1 MKYLVNFNIGHLI
14 YSPYIIVHQYCGQK
28 GLKCQERFNVS
39 QKSITSRCP
48 LYYPK
53 FTFKNSMKYFGVKSA
68 KLCSGRMAIDV
79 IPTIW
84 YIEFGK
90 RKKLCHAIYKKT
102 SHHFF
107 LFIFFWRNIVVN
119 KCCCLKIGHNK
130 MELTVPII
138 AKGRVKTYNACNFF
152 RRTSRKLVELISSSL
167 FDAQPSCCNV
177 TATRFL
183 LNGLQFLLLVFS
195 LFLILLVE

>member
-14 YSPYIIVHQYCGQK
+14 YSPYIIVHQYCGQQ

-48 LYYPK
+48 LQYPK

-79 IPTIW
+79 IPTTW

-90 RKKLCHAIYKKT
+90 TKNCVMQSTKKLHIIFSCSYFSEEMQQLT
-102 SHHFF
+102 SVLLPKNWPQQDGAHSANHSEGTSK
-107 LFIFFWRNIVVN
+107 NI
-119 KCCCLKIGHNK
+119 
-130 MELTVPII
+130 
-138 AKGRVKTYNACNFF
+138 
-152 RRTSRKLVELISSSL
+152 
-167 FDAQPSCCNV
+167 
-177 TATRFL
+177 
-183 LNGLQFLLLVFS
+183 
-195 LFLILLVE
+195 